1 MVSKA
6 SRVITYCLCVC
17 LVEMLMF
24 ALAVFGLMSFFL
36 ECATCISIIS
46 CGRLYSSEL
55 VMHDIFSNK
64 AKDEDSLYN

>member
-1 MVSKA
+1 
-6 SRVITYCLCVC
+6 
-17 LVEMLMF
+17 MF